1 MFHSGCCNFSYR
13 TPRNATIASMIVW
26 LFSFGL
32 MFPVLLY
39 ADHSPQQTTH
49 NADSSIGSVRYSCK
63 VRWPADHALA
73 AARAYVTY
81 TAVIGFALPVGVIT
95 SLYAM
100 LVARL
105 RSTRRHIRS
114 GAAKT
119 KRLSMHHR
127 RNVTSLV
134 ATIIAVFVVCW
145 LPYWVFQVNQF
156 SPSTQWCYL
165 FIVQSLG
172 IIGRGL

>member
-1 MFHSGCCNFSYR
+1 M
-13 TPRNATIASMIVW
+13 ATIASLIVW

-32 MFPVLLY
+32 MFPVILY
-39 ADHSPQQTTH
+39 ADHVPQPN
-49 NADSSIGSVRYSCK
+49 NADSPVSSVRYSCK
-63 VRWPADHALA
+63 VRWPAEHALA
-73 AARAYVTY
+73 AARAYVAY
-81 TAVIGFALPVGVIT
+81 TAVIGFALPVGMIT

-114 GAAKT
+114 GVAKT

-134 ATIIAVFVVCW
+134 AIIVAVFVICW
-145 LPYWVFQVNQF
+145 LPYWVFQVTLIAVYCINGF
-156 SPSTQWCYL
+156 
-165 FIVQSLG
+165 FHAVQVNSD
-172 IIGRGL
+172 